1 MKTTSPPKFL
11 PTGKMAH
18 LLGVSA
24 DFLRRNRGVIFEEGI
39 HYTIPAGL
47 NRTQWKVEAM
57 QDWAIGKMQVS
68 HKAQQ
73 VLDRLL
79 C

>member
-1 MKTTSPPKFL
+1 MKQKAPPKFL

-24 DFLRRNRGVIFEEGI
+24 DFLRRNRGIIFEEGV
-39 HYTIPAGL
+39 HYTIPTGL
-47 NRTQWKVEAM
+47 NRTLWIVEAM
-57 QDWAIGKMQVS
+57 QDWAIGKMQIS
-68 HKAQQ
+68 SKAQQ
-73 VLDRLL
+73 VLNRLL